1 MSHPPFLII
10 DVENVYQH
18 AFDIKP
24 PAGIELPEDF
34 PNCCEGHKKRK
45 KDIEEYLRRF
55 PNCCEEHRK
64 FAKKFG
70 VTAKDFDYLK
80 KKYLYQLAYT
90 EFFIQEN
97 INKPDWYK
105 KITNYIE
112 LNVWSFGLPGVG
124 LSQYGH
130 QLRYFIEKTEDIK
143 DEPKR
148 QKLLGYFDKSKKKD
162 IKDVKRD
169 LTLLYRT
176 YGRWLKCFPFDLP
189 YFQSLK
195 IHFSKTLPF
204 IEGETEYNPYT
215 GLTSSKLVGQKTLVS
230 SLVDTTKQLLSLI
243 NTKDWFQENKIDENS
258 KLRIQLIAETH
269 RVTQEAL
276 LGDFSKKESKYT
288 NIIRSWLVNER
299 DFFVKMKT
307 EMQTKPEL
315 PAKPIAFN
323 YKGDLECISDTLQAL
338 HNLGAI
344 SKEVKLPRFKKLFNG
359 EPVSEPINWLADQ
372 GDLKTFIKTI
382 QKCPQ
387 LECPYQQQWNIA
399 VQCFTL
405 HNNKL
410 NAVNLKSCKETKKEI
425 HFKRAA
431 KNLR

>member
-1 MSHPPFLII
+1 MDHSPFLLL
-10 DVENVYQH
+10 DVKDIMQP
-18 AFDIKP
+18 AFKIKA
-24 PAGIELPEDF
+24 PAGIDLPENF
-34 PNCCEGHKKRK
+34 PNCCNGHKKLVN
-45 KDIEEYLRRF
+45 DIEEYLKKF
-55 PNCCEEHRK
+55 PNCCNEHK
-64 FAKKFG
+64 EFARKFG
-70 VTAKDFDYLK
+70 VNASHFAYLK
-80 KKYLYQLAYT
+80 EKIVYQLEYT
-90 EFFIQEN
+90 EFFILQN
-97 INKPDWYK
+97 INKPDWNK

-112 LNVWSFGLPGVG
+112 LNIWSFGLPGVG

-130 QLRYFIEKTEDIK
+130 CLKYFIEKTKDIK
-143 DEPKR
+143 DEAKR
-148 QKLLGYFDKSKKKD
+148 QKLLGYFNKSQNGKS
-162 IKDVKRD
+162 KDVKRD
-169 LTLLYRT
+169 VHLLFKT
-176 YGRWLKCFPFDLP
+176 YYRWLKCFPFDLP
-189 YFQSLK
+189 YFQKLK
-195 IHFSKTLPF
+195 KHFSTTLPF

-215 GLTSSKLVGQKTLVS
+215 GLTTSKLVGQKTLVTG
-230 SLVDTTKQLLSLI
+230 LVATTKQLLSLI

-288 NIIRSWLVNER
+288 NIIRSWLENER

-307 EMQTKPEL
+307 EMQSKPEL
-315 PAKPIAFN
+315 PPKPLAFI
-323 YKGDLECISDTLQAL
+323 YKGDPECMSDTLQAL

-359 EPVSEPINWLADQ
+359 KPVSEPINWLADQ

-382 QKCPQ
+382 HKCPQ

-410 NAVNLKSCKETKKEI
+410 NAVNLKSCKETKREI